1 MGYYYKYAPEFT
13 ISYEVLLQNGF
24 EYYHCTQTDPFPR
37 WYNID
42 IRYHQTIIYTN
53 EGVSMDGGRYFTA
66 CPDYDILDV
75 KNPPVKLSYYIE
87 NNDRF
92 ILFHFF
98 NEKSLSKNDRLAQQ
112 KFLEIVPIFESQEEK
127 KEFWEYA
134 REHFW
139 TVRKNYTKEMLPPFS
154 ISGNRE
160 QNIDILKEEYLDAMA
175 CVSMIAEFRKHDVR
189 SKNMYCIKV
198 TPEK

>member
-1 MGYYYKYAPEFT
+1 MSTAFSKRQ
-13 ISYEVLLQNGF
+13 SL
-24 EYYHCTQTDPFPR
+24 
-37 WYNID
+37 W
-42 IRYHQTIIYTN
+42 
-53 EGVSMDGGRYFTA
+53 VSR
-66 CPDYDILDV
+66 IQV
-75 KNPPVKLSYYIE
+75 E